1 MDGSMLE
8 MLKAIV
14 KEEDDIIAG
23 YYLASAKK
31 AVLNRAYPYNPE
43 IESVPVKYEQTVI
56 EIAVYL
62 YNKAGAEGETA
73 HNENGINRTYESA
86 GIPFSML
93 RDVIPYVG
101 VVKKDAPLKTE
112 HADS

>member
-1 MDGSMLE
+1 MDGLMLE

-23 YYLASAKK
+23 YYLASAKQ
-31 AVLNRAYPYNPE
+31 AVLNRAFPYNPGVDE
-43 IESVPVKYEQTVI
+43 VPAKYEQKVI

-86 GIPFSML
+86 GIPASML
-93 RDVIPYVG
+93 RDVIPFVG
-101 VVKKDAPLKTE
+101 VVAKNETVEA
-112 HADS
+112 